1 MGLDTFRIRL
11 LTGVGIVFWGIVFYR
26 LHYCHYLYVE
36 LSLFT
41 RRNVVSILIV
51 TFFAEFAF
59 GAEHTMEEILYCE
72 VIRLEEL
79 TKEAQYM

>member
-1 MGLDTFRIRL
+1 MLPLCFGASCSTVCTI
-11 LTGVGIVFWGIVFYR
+11 
-26 LHYCHYLYVE
+26 YVE